1 MLRQVIMFGFHLLFF
16 RIYTYNY
23 SLTLRFLD
31 LLTQRRRETA
41 DALNAT
47 ATSNALPAPAP
58 VPPPALPKQ
67 NKVVVP
73 SVKAQ
78 VPKVEPT
85 QLPNVPISKS
95 FSFKLNIPN
104 LILVLFKANTTVN
117 KGPITSVDDFV
128 ADGDEIGQDMA
139 FLNSTEETPSAPNNG
154 VIEQESDR

>member
-1 MLRQVIMFGFHLLFF
+1 M
-16 RIYTYNY
+16 
-23 SLTLRFLD
+23 
-31 LLTQRRRETA
+31 
-41 DALNAT
+41 
-47 ATSNALPAPAP
+47 
-58 VPPPALPKQ
+58 PPPALPKQ
-67 NKVVVP
+67 NKIVVP

-95 FSFKLNIPN
+95 FSFSFKLNIPN
-104 LILVLFKANTTVN
+104 LILVLFKANSTIN

-139 FLNSTEETPSAPNNG
+139 FLNSTEETPSAQNNV